1 MVEQTHVRTIAV
13 NYYDTNGGGGN
24 VALGLAVPT
33 VLRTRRFIYYLKISH
48 DSAAPQLFHLYRDGI
63 VGAVPLDDLYLAG
76 FGGGGL
82 AENGSSAFEM
92 CINIESPFYIL
103 ESGQQFGFSSPGG
116 VNAYCLIT
124 CYDEP

>member
-13 NYYDTNGGGGN
+13 NYYDTNAGGAN
-24 VALGLAVPT
+24 VALGGVVPT

-48 DSAAPQLFHLYRDGI
+48 DSAAPQLLNLWRDGAAGI
-63 VGAVPLDDLYLAG
+63 VPLDDLYLAG

-82 AENGSSAFEM
+82 AENGDSSFEM
-92 CINIESPFYIL
+92 CLNIESPFYIL
-103 ESGQQFGFSSPGG
+103 ESGEQFGFRSPGG
-116 VNAYCLIT
+116 VNSYCLIT